1 MKTIL
6 VTGASGLIGQKLI
19 TLLLEKNYAVKT
31 LTRKPFETDKK
42 VQQFIWD
49 VELQQIDLKALEDV
63 FAIFHLAGEPVA
75 GKRWTKAQKER
86 LHNSRIDSTRLLF
99 NTLSKVRHS
108 VQTIISASAVGYYGD
123 KAETILT
130 EDSPMGS
137 GFLAELCSDWE
148 REVMKFP
155 MLGIREVRGRIGIVL
170 SKTGGA
176 LPEMMKTFPMGIAG
190 YFAKVNLYYPW
201 IHIDDLC
208 NIFIHLLEKNLH
220 DTYNGCAPDIKT
232 NKEMSETIAMVL
244 HRPFIPFPAP
254 GFILKTVMGEMAS
267 MLLMSNN
274 CSSQK
279 IINTGFVFQY
289 PELKEALQNIYEK

>member
-201 IHIDDLC
+201 IHIDDLGAAFLFCLENENC
-208 NIFIHLLEKNLH
+208 NGAFNF
-220 DTYNGCAPDIKT
+220 TG
-232 NKEMSETIAMVL
+232 
-244 HRPFIPFPAP
+244 PAP
-254 GFILKTVMGEMAS
+254 VLQKEIISTTVKTFKSKAIIAPIPPFVLKLALGEMAE
-267 MLLMSNN
+267 MVLN
-274 CSSQK
+274 SQRCMPLK
-279 IINTGFVFQY
+279 LTQLGFRFKVKSIEQ
-289 PELKEALQNIYEK
+289 ALSAL

>member
-1 MKTIL
+1 
-6 VTGASGLIGQKLI
+6 
-19 TLLLEKNYAVKT
+19 
-31 LTRKPFETDKK
+31 
-42 VQQFIWD
+42 
-49 VELQQIDLKALEDV
+49 
-63 FAIFHLAGEPVA
+63 
-75 GKRWTKAQKER
+75 
-86 LHNSRIDSTRLLF
+86 
-99 NTLSKVRHS
+99 LSKVRHS

-190 YFAKVNLYYPW
+190 YFAKENLYYPW

-208 NIFIHLLEKNLH
+208 AAFLFCLENENC
-220 DTYNGCAPDIKT
+220 NGAFNFTGTAPVLQKEIISIAVKT
-232 NKEMSETIAMVL
+232 FKSKAIIAPIP
-244 HRPFIPFPAP
+244 PFA
-254 GFILKTVMGEMAS
+254 LKLALGEMAEMVLNS
-267 MLLMSNN
+267 QRCMPEKLSN
-274 CSSQK
+274 Q
-279 IINTGFVFQY
+279 GFRFQFSTIQ
-289 PELKEALQNIYEK
+289 EAMRHL

>member
-19 TLLLEKNYAVKT
+19 TLLLEKNYTVKT

-42 VQQFIWD
+42 VQQFLWD
-49 VELQQIDLKALEDV
+49 VELQQIDLKALENV
-63 FAIFHLAGEPVA
+63 SAIFHLAGEPVA

-155 MLGIREVRGRIGIVL
+155 VLGIREVRGRIGIVL

-190 YFAKVNLYYPW
+190 YFGKENLYYPW

-208 NIFIHLLEKNLH
+208 AAFLFCIENENCKGAFNF
-220 DTYNGCAPDIKT
+220 TG
-232 NKEMSETIAMVL
+232 
-244 HRPFIPFPAP
+244 PAP
-254 GFILKTVMGEMAS
+254 VLQKEIITTAVETFHSKAIVAPIPPFILKLALGEMAE
-267 MLLMSNN
+267 MVLN
-274 CSSQK
+274 SQRCMPEK
-279 IINTGFVFQY
+279 LTNQGFKFQY
-289 PELKEALQNIYEK
+289 STIQEAMHHL